1 MTHVGPTYP
10 TNGASADLH
19 HWLLAIPKDP
29 QKTRGHHAMT
39 GKTGGKLPRYTVSI
53 PYVPYLPSSSHG
65 MLKYS
70 PPTII
75 RLPFHGSVNP
85 HLPFMDIYGL
95 MTSPCFNHG
104 TLKKKVPTGST
115 AKSLPACLSKCLF
128 QRSSAEQLKSAEA
141 CAASASKHHVKH
153 RTCICQ
159 EKCLAKIHQHQ
170 PAIGCGQEKLQ
181 ETIGFWTS
189 KNETNSGLP
198 VFLMIFPS
206 CSNRFLL
213 THG

>member
-104 TLKKKVPTGST
+104 TLKKKGPHWLHSEVLARVFVQMPLPKILRRAAEISWSMRCFSIQASCQTSNMHLPRKMPCKNPPASTGYRMWPR
-115 AKSLPACLSKCLF
+115 K
-128 QRSSAEQLKSAEA
+128 
-141 CAASASKHHVKH
+141 AARNH
-153 RTCICQ
+153 
-159 EKCLAKIHQHQ
+159 
-170 PAIGCGQEKLQ
+170 
-181 ETIGFWTS
+181 W
-189 KNETNSGLP
+189 
-198 VFLMIFPS
+198 FLNIKKWDK
-206 CSNRFLL
+206 
-213 THG
+213 